1 MEELDFEITA
11 PMWIYQGKGAWHF
24 ITIDGEEA
32 AKVRFFT
39 DPANTGRKR
48 RGWGSV
54 KVTATI
60 GNTTWETS
68 MFPSKDLEGYVLPI
82 KKDVRK
88 AEGIFAENDVTVR
101 LKVKTG
107 L

>member
-1 MEELDFEITA
+1 MEEIDFEITA
-11 PMWIYQGKGAWHF
+11 PVWIYQGKGAWHF
-24 ITIDGEEA
+24 ISIDGEEA

-39 DPANTGRKR
+39 DPKNTGRKR

-54 KVTATI
+54 RVTATI
-60 GNTTWETS
+60 GDTTWQTS
-68 MFPSKDLEGYVLPI
+68 IFPSKETGGYVLPL

-88 AEGIFAENDVTVR
+88 AERILSENDVTVR
-101 LKVKTG
+101 LIIKTG